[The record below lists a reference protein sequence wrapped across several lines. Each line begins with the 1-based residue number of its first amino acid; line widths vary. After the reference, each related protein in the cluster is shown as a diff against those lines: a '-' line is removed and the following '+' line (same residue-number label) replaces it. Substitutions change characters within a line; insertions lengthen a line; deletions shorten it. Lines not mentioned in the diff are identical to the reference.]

1 MKTKLFFLMAL
12 STLLFLGCSTDTQ
25 EDLFNDSVNAELSQD
40 NISAKA
46 ATRPFK
52 VKGSGTWQVLPEATA
67 CEAGLFQVFIEGK
80 GNATHLGLFDVTIT
94 ACTNFDDSYFFDA
107 TLVAANGDELSAISV
122 DWGYTEEGQEWTDYI
137 FDGGTGRFEN
147 ATGDLRLYGVSVPTV
162 FHPVAGFP
170 IAGIYNNSGYGTI
183 TY

>member
-1 MKTKLFFLMAL
+1 MKLKLFLL
-12 STLLFLGCSTDTQ
+12 SVLSAFLFLGCSTDNQ
-25 EDLFNDSVNAELSQD
+25 EEFLNDSSNSRLSED
-40 NISAKA
+40 NVAAKVV
-46 ATRPFK
+46 TCPFK

-67 CEAGLFQVFIEGK
+67 CDPGLFQVFIEGN

-162 FHPVAGFP
+162 FHPETGLP